1 MEIDSEVFHQN
12 ESLNKRIRIAEKQRV
27 PMIVVVGDDEV
38 ANSKIA
44 LRDRRKRERSEMSK
58 EEFLDMLKLSQTGD
72 KI

>member
-1 MEIDSEVFHQN
+1 
-12 ESLNKRIRIAEKQRV
+12 
-27 PMIVVVGDDEV
+27 MIVVVGDEEV

-44 LRDRRKRERSEMSK
+44 LRNRRKRERSEMSK